1 MDFKVSLDSNNEI
14 LLKNERVKIYL
25 DPSKITNEDLVF
37 ISHAHTDHLL
47 NKKHIKKYNL
57 KNKIISSPETTAF
70 ANSKGYDLS
79 NSLEKY
85 DLFNL
90 IDNGHIL
97 GSKGLLI
104 EDKIFYTSD
113 ISLRKRAFL
122 DKPIVPKAET
132 LIIESTFGKPEYI
145 FPPLEQ
151 IIHTVNSLI
160 SEMFSRG
167 IPIILMGY
175 SLGKAQ
181 ILTSLFGSWKP
192 LIVHDDIF
200 KFNEIY
206 KNFGIL
212 LEDSYFLTNAIKK
225 ELLMKKPWVLIYPLT
240 NGKHYFISYLKEKYN
255 AVTIGFSGWAINKNY
270 CNIMNLDY
278 AIPFSDHCD
287 FNELVEV
294 VKKSKPKKIF
304 TVHGFQKEFAHYL
317 KLIGLDAEPIS
328 RLSLKKIKEEK
339 LFENNNKTLDEF
351 F

>member
-1 MDFKVSLDSNNEI
+1 VDLKVILDVNNEI
-14 LLKNERVKIYL
+14 LIKNDKVKIYL
-25 DPSKITNEDLVF
+25 DPSKITNEDFVF

-47 NKKHIKKYNL
+47 NKKHLKKYNL

-70 ANSKGYDLS
+70 ANSRGYDLI
-79 NSLEKY
+79 NSLTKHDE
-85 DLFNL
+85 FNL

-97 GSKGLLI
+97 GSKGLLVKD
-104 EDKIFYTSD
+104 EIFYTGDFS
-113 ISLRKRAFL
+113 IRKRAFL
-122 DKPIVPKAET
+122 DKPFIPKAET

-145 FPPLEQ
+145 FPPVEQ
-151 IIHTVNSLI
+151 IIYKVNSLI

-167 IPIILMGY
+167 IPVILLGY

-200 KFNEIY
+200 KFNEIH
-206 KNFGIL
+206 KNFGIF
-212 LEDSYFLTNAIKK
+212 LEDSVSLTNAK
-225 ELLMKKPWVLIYPLT
+225 EKEILRKKPWVLIYPLT
-240 NGKHYFISYLKEKYN
+240 NGKHYFISYLKEKYD
-255 AVTIGFSGWAINKNY
+255 AVTIGFSGWASNKNY
-270 CNIMNLDY
+270 CTIMNLDY

-294 VKKSKPKKIF
+294 VRKSKPKKIF
-304 TVHGFQKEFAHYL
+304 TVHGFQKEFARYL
-317 KLIGLDAEPIS
+317 TLIGFDAEPIS

-339 LFENNNKTLDEF
+339 LLKNNNKTLDGF

>member
-1 MDFKVSLDSNNEI
+1 
-14 LLKNERVKIYL
+14 
-25 DPSKITNEDLVF
+25 
-37 ISHAHTDHLL
+37 
-47 NKKHIKKYNL
+47 
-57 KNKIISSPETTAF
+57 
-70 ANSKGYDLS
+70 
-79 NSLEKY
+79 
-85 DLFNL
+85 
-90 IDNGHIL
+90 
-97 GSKGLLI
+97 
-104 EDKIFYTSD
+104 
-113 ISLRKRAFL
+113 
-122 DKPIVPKAET
+122 
-132 LIIESTFGKPEYI
+132 
-145 FPPLEQ
+145 
-151 IIHTVNSLI
+151 
-160 SEMFSRG
+160 MFSRG

-212 LEDSYFLTNAIKK
+212 LEDSCFLTNAIKK

-255 AVTIGFSGWAINKNY
+255 AVNIGFSGWAINKNY